1 MTPSD
6 DSELRARLARLDPAP
21 PSLETVPFTSLRAQ
35 ELLER
40 AMTTPSRTR
49 RPLLLAGAASVAVAA
64 AVGGVLLTQADP
76 VAPSGP
82 TTLALSVPGGDGG
95 VSMASCIPF
104 DVAQLKAM
112 SPAFAGTVT
121 EVAGD
126 SVTLDVDRW
135 YAGGDADQVVVSQP
149 GGGAA
154 VALDGVAFE
163 KGTRYLV
170 TAAQGVVNGCGY
182 SGEATPAF
190 EQSFE
195 EAFPQG

>member
-1 MTPSD
+1 MTD
-6 DSELRARLARLDPAP
+6 THDAELRARLARLDPAP
-21 PSLETVPFTSLRAQ
+21 PSLPTVPFTSPRAQ

-40 AMTTPSRTR
+40 AMNAPTRTR
-49 RPLLLAGAASVAVAA
+49 RPVLLAGAASIAVAA
-64 AVGGVLLTQADP
+64 AVGGVLLTQSDP
-76 VAPSGP
+76 APPSEP

-95 VSMASCIPF
+95 AITSSCMPF
-104 DVAQLKAM
+104 DVALLKDM

-121 EVAGD
+121 EVADD

-149 GGGAA
+149 GGATA

-170 TAAQGVVNGCGY
+170 TAEQGVVNGCGY

-190 EQSFE
+190 EQSFDQ
-195 EAFPQG
+195 AFPAS